1 MGDLVIGS
9 QNLKPGHHQH
19 GFIWKDDSDRER
31 PQERNEWCGRIGGWR
46 GTRQWGLVNRA
57 QSIPLGQ
64 LCLAVWVMRKTLK
77 PLSSLGHQKDYWVI
91 YELTSGKTML
101 ITLGQ
106 NPSFPENSGIYFLYL
121 ASKKVRAGREITPT
135 DSAPFFSD
143 GKTVPGREGNLP
155 KVRNIT
161 GTWEVWGDVAVFF
174 WLVLELITAYFKKNR
189 LWLLLASTAHLM
201 EWDHWSWGRR
211 AFTLILVLNVHIA
224 LLQLAKY
231 LQSQSTKQHPKISPE
246 GGPDG
251 EALLPNDIKAWV

>member
-1 MGDLVIGS
+1 
-9 QNLKPGHHQH
+9 
-19 GFIWKDDSDRER
+19 
-31 PQERNEWCGRIGGWR
+31 
-46 GTRQWGLVNRA
+46 
-57 QSIPLGQ
+57 
-64 LCLAVWVMRKTLK
+64 MRKTLK
-77 PLSSLGHQKDYWVI
+77 PLSSLGLQKDYWVI
-91 YELTSGKTML
+91 YELTSGKTTL

-143 GKTVPGREGNLP
+143 GETVPGREGNLP
-155 KVRNIT
+155 NVRNIT

-211 AFTLILVLNVHIA
+211 AFTLIECPHSTSPT
-224 LLQLAKY
+224 
-231 LQSQSTKQHPKISPE
+231 SQVSSEPE
-246 GGPDG
+246 HQTAPQDKPWRWSRWWGT
-251 EALLPNDIKAWV
+251 AS